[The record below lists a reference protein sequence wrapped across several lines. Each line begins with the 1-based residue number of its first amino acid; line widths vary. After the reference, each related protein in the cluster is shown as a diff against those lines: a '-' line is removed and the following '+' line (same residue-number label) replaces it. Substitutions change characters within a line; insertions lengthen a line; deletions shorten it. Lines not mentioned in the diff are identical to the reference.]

1 MNPFRLRPP
10 KDESVIVELQPA
22 APSNGSESALM
33 IEYWAQ
39 QQNRLAQHESGRY
52 QFSSILIAGS
62 LAAIGLIAGGT
73 LTGPGKWASCL
84 AVVAVNI
91 LALALV
97 MTELRWIKIHQSRA
111 KAILNVMSPE
121 IVAMQKLA
129 NAQWYARENSDDNH
143 FRFTATTA
151 IQALHASIA
160 IVSLLMA
167 IFLPSAAGS

>member
-10 KDESVIVELQPA
+10 KDEAVKVELLDAAQPR
-22 APSNGSESALM
+22 SHDTSLQ

-39 QQNRLAQHESGRY
+39 QQNRVAQHESGRY

-62 LAAIGLIAGGT
+62 LASIGLIAGGT
-73 LTGPGKWASCL
+73 MTDLGKWSSCL

-111 KAILNVMSPE
+111 QAVLAAMSPE
-121 IVAMQKLA
+121 IVQMQRLA
-129 NAQWYARENSDDNH
+129 NAQWYARERSDDNH

-151 IQALHASIA
+151 LQALHVAVI
-160 IVSLLMA
+160 IVALL
-167 IFLPSAAGS
+167 IGFFLPSVARS